1 MVTRLD
7 RTGADAWTEERI
19 PVEDAIRAYTVNAA
33 YASHEET
40 IKGTV
45 RPGYLADITVFDR
58 DLRTMAPNDLHT
70 ARVDAT
76 IQAGTVVY
84 ERR

>member
-1 MVTRLD
+1 
-7 RTGADAWTEERI
+7 
-19 PVEDAIRAYTVNAA
+19 
-33 YASHEET
+33 
-40 IKGTV
+40 V